1 MCNFLVSLPF
11 LVYWRQTDGCLIYS
25 CPVFHCPNFRLSFY
39 PRLQRCCHF
48 FLWRISRC
56 QFSRC
61 PIIPLP
67 IFPVAQFSVAF
78 FPLQFF
84 SVNRHVPR
92 EVSAVFTVL
101 FNLCGHKWGGRP
113 REHLQLL
120 ITPMLI
126 HAWWERL
133 YNCRQQATNSE
144 SLVRSIDGDVYN
156 NVQGNSW
163 EIYAPCRFI
172 VNPSTPAVPNY
183 CCSKGAAPYWSY
195 PPFLI
200 FDIRVLWPSVLSTI
214 T

>member
-1 MCNFLVSLPF
+1 MPYLQLPSFPLPKFPVVVLSAVTEMLPF
-11 LVYWRQTDGCLIYS
+11 FLMT
-25 CPVFHCPNFRLSFY
+25 
-39 PRLQRCCHF
+39 HF
-48 FLWRISRC
+48 
-56 QFSRC
+56 
-61 PIIPLP
+61 PLP
-67 IFPVAQFSVAF
+67 IFPLPNYPVAHFSCCPIFCCLFSVAI
-78 FPLQFF
+78 F

-101 FNLCGHKWGGRP
+101 FNLCGHEWGGRP

-163 EIYAPCRFI
+163 EMYAPCRFV